1 MIDESPA
8 GEEFKQVMRG
18 KLDAL
23 LALAEATDCRRVRLL
38 GYFGEHSEPCGN
50 CDNCLNPPDI
60 WDGTDAAR
68 KLLSTIY
75 RVQQQSGI
83 SFGAGHVMDILRGKK
98 TEKVAQF
105 GHERLSTF
113 GIGAEFS
120 ETQLR
125 GVLRQLIATGALAV
139 DGQAFNTLKLTGGSR
154 GVLKGETSVQLRESV
169 SSPASPRRRGTS
181 AGSRPAPA
189 VAAGLTAPG
198 QARFE
203 ALKAWR
209 AEVARAHNL
218 PAYVIFHDATL
229 AAIAA
234 LAPQSLRDLEGI
246 SGIGAKK
253 LEAYGEEVLRVVA
266 A

>member
-1 MIDESPA
+1 
-8 GEEFKQVMRG
+8 MRG

-38 GYFGEHSEPCGN
+38 GYFGERSTPCGN
-50 CDNCLNPPDI
+50 CDNCLSPPDI

-83 SFGAGHVMDILRGKK
+83 SFGAGHIMDIVRGKK

-120 ETQLR
+120 EAQLR
-125 GVLRQLIATGALAV
+125 GVLRQLIAIGALAV
-139 DGQAFNTLKLTGGSR
+139 DGQAFNTLQLTEGSR
-154 GVLKGETSVQLRESV
+154 AVLKGEAHVQLRESV
-169 SSPASPRRRGTS
+169 SAPASSSRRRGGS
-181 AGSRPAPA
+181 AKAAPA
-189 VAAGLTAPG
+189 VAAGLTAAG
-198 QARFE
+198 QARFD

-209 AEVARAHNL
+209 AEVARSHNL

-234 LAPQSLRDLEGI
+234 LAPNSLADLQGI

-253 LEAYGEEVLRVVA
+253 LEAYGEEVLRVVSNG
-266 A
+266 